1 MNKNQIQDTLEK
13 IARRG
18 VRENMDLWPEIEAQ
32 LKRKDASNMKPRFK
46 LSVSLTMALAALLL
60 MSTAVYAY
68 YRFLG
73 SDAGLEGVNQQ
84 DLISDIE
91 VTALP
96 TVYSTPPLATP
107 IAQWYEESSAPPV
120 TVVAEDVM
128 QDVKVILNWAYAD
141 ESRVAVRFTITGLN
155 LPEGL
160 DYGYGAMGTFSLRD
174 LNGNVLGQD
183 GFSTAAENRED
194 GSKVITAIYYGK
206 IDADK
211 TPALDLKMNIRV
223 GGFDAPYSPPGS
235 EGKPPEMRNI
245 PLMGSTEF
253 KFNIPVYK
261 GIEVA
266 VNQSVEANG
275 VNMRLESMT
284 VNRSHTEMVICFD
297 MPSAKDWQLW
307 KSTLRVGGSEEYSYS
322 IASNAI
328 TDSIKE
334 NYILNAPERCTAIGF
349 DAPYDGSAT
358 VITVTV
364 PYLITSVPEII
375 TEDRIEMANE
385 MLKADRI
392 AFEYVGSKRDVQILQ
407 APSGMPDWEVYQRI
421 WDALAD
427 RYDGPWVFTVSVQP

>member
-1 MNKNQIQDTLEK
+1 MNKNRVRDALER
-13 IARRG
+13 IVRRG
-18 VRENMDLWPEIEAQ
+18 VSDNIDLWPGIESR
-32 LKRKDASNMKPRFK
+32 LKQKDALNVKPRFK
-46 LSVSLTMALAALLL
+46 LSSSLALALLALLL
-60 MSTAVYAY
+60 VGTAAYAY
-68 YRFLG
+68 FRFLG

-84 DLISDIE
+84 NLISDIE
-91 VTALP
+91 VIAVP

-107 IAQWYEESSAPPV
+107 ITRWVEESSAPPV

-174 LNGNVLGQD
+174 LNGNALGQD

-211 TPALDLKMNIRV
+211 TPALELKMNIRV

-235 EGKPPEMRNI
+235 EGKSPEMRNI

-253 KFNIPVYK
+253 EFSIPVYK
-261 GIEVA
+261 GFVIT
-266 VNQSVEANG
+266 VNQSVEKNG
-275 VNMRLESMT
+275 VRMRLENLT
-284 VNRSHTEMVICFD
+284 VNPSHTEMLMCFN

-307 KSTLRVGGSEEYSYS
+307 KTTLRIGESREYTYS
-322 IASNAI
+322 MAAAGMSNPVK
-328 TDSIKE
+328 DS
-334 NYILNAPERCTAIGF
+334 NGERCITMGF
-349 DAPYDGSAT
+349 DAPYDGAAT
-358 VITVTV
+358 TMTITI
-364 PYLITSVPEII
+364 PYLITPVYPAAI
-375 TEDRIEMANE
+375 TDERVEMANRK
-385 MLKADRI
+385 LI
-392 AFEYVGSKRDVQILQ
+392 NHGIVFEYVDGDVKIFQKP
-407 APSGMPDWEVYQRI
+407 ADMKEWEAYSLV

-427 RYDGPWVFTVSVQP
+427 WHDGPWVFTVPVMP